1 MSHAYLYLYCYHSC
15 CILKPWQK
23 DESESCSPSEMEVLS
38 KVNDCKLLSSELRQ
52 DIYDIIHAH
61 PNIFAVSVSQRA
73 PAQID
78 EINLTRATQEAFA
91 QCIETLVGQNKLP
104 IAETYA
110 IVDGKVS
117 PKLYASQRVQ
127 SNSQESESVTT
138 FPVRP
143 YVNGDAN
150 VFTVALSS
158 IVARVE
164 RDRVMQQLDEQYP
177 SYGFADHNG
186 FGRKDHIETIHNYGS
201 IQGVHRMSFKQVKG
215 R

>member
-1 MSHAYLYLYCYHSC
+1 MLDCLSPSEPTSRYL
-15 CILKPWQK
+15 PWQK
-23 DESESCSPSEMEVLS
+23 DESESIGVSPSEMEILG

-52 DIYDIIHAH
+52 NIHDIIHAH
-61 PNIFAVSVSQRA
+61 PDIFAVSVSQRS

-91 QCIETLVGQNKLP
+91 QCIETLVDQNKLP
-104 IAETYA
+104 IDEIYA
-110 IVDGKVS
+110 IVDGNVS

-127 SNSQESESVTT
+127 SNAQGSESVET

-158 IVARVE
+158 IIARVH
-164 RDRVMQQLDEQYP
+164 RDGVMQQLAEKFP
-177 SYGFADHNG
+177 LYGFADHNG
-186 FGRKDHIETIHNYGS
+186 FGRKDHIEAIHKHGS